1 MTETTSA
8 IISPEDLAALLGGN
22 TPTEEQSR
30 IISAPLEPLLVI
42 AGAGSGKTA
51 TMTDRVVWLVANGL
65 VRPEEVLGVTFTR
78 KAAGELAHRV
88 RKALQ
93 QFAQVN
99 QRLGIA
105 PVELAVDEL
114 HEPRVSTYHSYANS
128 LVSDFGL
135 RLGIERDVTLMG
147 PAQAWQLASQV
158 VESYDGPME
167 YVEAAKSS
175 LVNGVL
181 KLAGECAEHL
191 RPAVPG
197 ALAGSSQRVSVEEW
211 IADLLAHY
219 EALPPKVT
227 GRAADTAARALQTKF
242 RTRVALARMVGRY
255 ADAKRQ
261 RGLLDYGDLV
271 ALAATIAQDVPQAR
285 QLERDRSKVVI
296 LDEFQDTSHAQMVLF
311 SELFGD
317 GHAVTAVGDPNQS
330 IYGFR
335 GASAGQLF
343 RFTEAFPR
351 RRPDGGLEPSGTA
364 YLTTA
369 WRNGERILEVANR
382 VAGPLSSR
390 AVASDAGTESV
401 PELRPRPGAPAGA
414 VVLARFADQYREAA
428 ALADD
433 VLALRSQGQP
443 ARTMAVL
450 CRKRSQMLPVQD
462 ALELRGIPYEV
473 IGLGGLLETPEIMD
487 LTATL
492 HVLADPG
499 RSDKLMRLMA
509 GARWRIGPADL
520 MTLQEW
526 SSQLAR
532 RRSARIREDAEEPD
546 DDSALTPDPV
556 DDSSLIEGLDFLPRP
571 GWESPAG
578 RSLSPLG
585 QQRLERLS
593 EELRRLRGHLGHEL
607 VDLIAEVERAMLL
620 DIEVEARA
628 GRSLHSAR
636 RNLEAFTDQ
645 VLQFNRSNERVDLLA
660 FLSWLE
666 AAAREENGLA
676 AAPPEP
682 DPEAVQIL
690 TVHASKGLEWDA
702 VFVPGLNTKD
712 FPSERAAHWDTE
724 IDTLPWPLR
733 GDHASLPLWD
743 TTEAGQA
750 EWTRSAKVFAEEA
763 KAHAVREERRL
774 AYVAY
779 TRAKDLLWVSSHAY
793 ATAGALRPMSD
804 FLAELL
810 PLAEDD
816 ELAEVQLHGLSVGEE
831 DIPDTNP
838 LTAQTR
844 RSPWP
849 YDPLEGPVD
858 GDTGQRRSLVPGRRA
873 ALEASAH
880 AVLAA
885 LEPGPESRTGGP
897 GTAAEG
903 LDGKSPVRT
912 AQGEIWWEDAEL
924 LLAAQQ
930 RQPRRHEVRLPAHI
944 SASTLVELGTDS
956 EAVARRLRRP
966 VPREPGQAAR
976 KGTVFHA
983 WVEEFFGQAGMLDL
997 DEPLSE
1003 DSAFDTALGL
1013 DELVSRFKDSEWA
1026 QRTPAYLEAP
1036 VETSVGP
1043 LVVRGRIDAVFR
1055 DADGGWDLVDWKT
1068 GRVPRDV
1075 QDLARKSVQ
1084 LAVYRLAWSRLLG
1097 VPLDM
1102 VRAAFYYVA
1111 DGQEIRPHD
1120 LAGAEELERIVSD
1133 ALRPK
1138 PGASPSDQPVSSRA

>member
-1 MTETTSA
+1 MTEATA
-8 IISPEDLAALLGGN
+8 AVISPEELAGLLGGN

-65 VRPEEVLGVTFTR
+65 VSPEEVLGVTFTR

-105 PVELAVDEL
+105 PVQLAVDEL

-158 VESYDGPME
+158 VEGYDGPME
-167 YVEAAKSS
+167 FVESAKSS

-181 KLAGECAEHL
+181 RLAGECAEHL
-191 RPAVPG
+191 RPAVSG
-197 ALAGSSQRVSVEEW
+197 ALPGGSPARLSVEEW
-211 IADLLAHY
+211 VTDLLEHY
-219 EALPPKVT
+219 EALPPKAS
-227 GRAADTAARALQTKF
+227 GRAADTAARTLLAKF

-255 ADAKRQ
+255 AEAKRQ

-285 QLERDRSKVVI
+285 DLERDRSKVVI

-351 RRPDGGLEPSGTA
+351 KLPDGTLEPSGTA

-382 VAGPLSSR
+382 VAGPLSPRSG
-390 AVASDAGTESV
+390 AASV
-401 PELRPRPGAPAGA
+401 PELRPRPGATAGN
-414 VVLARFADQYREAA
+414 VVLARFADQYSEAA
-428 ALADD
+428 ALAND
-433 VLALRSQGQP
+433 VLALRAPGRP
-443 ARTMAVL
+443 VRTMAVL
-450 CRKRSQMLPVQD
+450 CRKRSQMLPVQE
-462 ALELRGIPYEV
+462 ALEQRGIPYEV

-532 RRSARIREDAEEPD
+532 RRSARARQDAEEPD
-546 DDSALTPDPV
+546 EDSALTPDPV
-556 DDSSLIEGLDFLPRP
+556 DDSSLIEGLDFLPKP
-571 GWESPAG
+571 EWISPAG
-578 RSLSPLG
+578 RSLSPRG
-585 QQRLERLS
+585 RQRLGRLS

-628 GRSLHSAR
+628 GRSLHAAR

-712 FPSERAAHWDTE
+712 FPSERAAHWDVE

-750 EWTRSAKVFAEEA
+750 EWTRSAKLFAEEA
-763 KAHAVREERRL
+763 KEHAVREERRL

-793 ATAGALRPMSD
+793 ATAGSLRPMSD

-810 PLAEDD
+810 PLAEDE
-816 ELAEVQLHGLSVGEE
+816 ELPEVQVHGLSVGEE
-831 DIPDTNP
+831 DIPETNP

-849 YDPLEGPVD
+849 YDPLEGPLD
-858 GDTGQRRSLVPGRRA
+858 GETGQRRSLIPGRRA
-873 ALEASAH
+873 ALEASAQ
-880 AVLAA
+880 AVLGA
-885 LEPGPESRTGGP
+885 LAPETHDPS
-897 GTAAEG
+897 GTSADET
-903 LDGKSPVRT
+903 LVRT
-912 AQGEIWWEDAEL
+912 AQGEAWLEDAQL
-924 LLAAQQ
+924 LLAARE

-944 SASTLVELGTDS
+944 SASTLVELGTDA
-956 EAVARRLRRP
+956 EAVARQLRRP

-976 KGTVFHA
+976 KGTVFHG

-1003 DSAFDTALGL
+1003 DAAFDSALGL
-1013 DELVSRFKDSEWA
+1013 DELVTRFKESEWA
-1026 QRTPAYLEAP
+1026 QRTPAFLEAP
-1036 VETSVGP
+1036 VETAVGP

-1068 GRVPRDV
+1068 GRAPRDAR
-1075 QDLARKSVQ
+1075 DLARKSVQ
-1084 LAVYRLAWSRLLG
+1084 LAVYRLAWSRLRG
-1097 VPLDM
+1097 VPLDT

-1120 LAGAEELERIVSD
+1120 LAEAEELERIVSD
-1133 ALRPK
+1133 AL
-1138 PGASPSDQPVSSRA
+1138 G

>member
-1 MTETTSA
+1 MTETTAA
-8 IISPEDLAALLGGN
+8 IISPEELAVLLGGN

-30 IISAPLEPLLVI
+30 IIAAPLEPLLVI

-99 QRLGIA
+99 QRLGMA

-197 ALAGSSQRVSVEEW
+197 ALAGSSQRLSVEEW
-211 IADLLAHY
+211 VADLLSQY
-219 EALPPKVT
+219 EALPPKVA
-227 GRAADTAARALQTKF
+227 GRAAETAARSLQTKF

-255 ADAKRQ
+255 AEVKRQ
-261 RGLLDYGDLV
+261 RGLMDYGDLV

-285 QLERDRSKVVI
+285 QLERDRSRVVI

-311 SELFGD
+311 SELFGE

-351 RRPDGGLEPSGTA
+351 RRPDCGFEPSGTA

-382 VAGPLSSR
+382 VAAPLSS
-390 AVASDAGTESV
+390 ASGAASV

-414 VVLARFADQYREAA
+414 VVLARFADQYSEAA

-433 VLALRSQGQP
+433 VLSLRAPGRP

-450 CRKRSQMLPVQD
+450 CRKRSQMLPVQE
-462 ALELRGIPYEV
+462 AFELRGIPYEV

-520 MTLQEW
+520 MALQEW

-532 RRSARIREDAEEPD
+532 RRSSRIREDAEEPD
-546 DDSALTPDPV
+546 EDSALTPDPV
-556 DDSSLIEGLDFLPRP
+556 DDSSLIEGLDFLPKP
-571 GWESPAG
+571 GWVSPAG

-712 FPSERAAHWDTE
+712 FPSERAAHWDVE

-750 EWTRSAKVFAEEA
+750 EWTRSAKLFAEEA
-763 KAHAVREERRL
+763 KVHAVREERRL

-810 PLAEDD
+810 PLAEDED
-816 ELAEVQLHGLSVGEE
+816 FPEVQLHGLSVGEE
-831 DIPDTNP
+831 DIPDANP

-849 YDPLEGPVD
+849 YDPLEGPLD
-858 GDTGQRRSLVPGRRA
+858 GETGQRRSMVAGRRA

-885 LEPGPESRTGGP
+885 LKPGEEVRP
-897 GTAAEG
+897 GRPGLTAAEP
-903 LDGKSPVRT
+903 DGQHPVRT
-912 AQGEIWWEDAEL
+912 PQGEAWLEDAEL

-944 SASTLVELGTDS
+944 SASTLVELGTDA

-976 KGTVFHA
+976 KGTVFHG

-1003 DSAFDTALGL
+1003 DAAFDAALGL
-1013 DELVSRFKDSEWA
+1013 DELVARFKASDWA
-1026 QRTPAYLEAP
+1026 HRTPAYLEAP

-1068 GRVPRDV
+1068 GRAPRDA

-1084 LAVYRLAWSRLLG
+1084 LAVYRLAWSRLRG
-1097 VPLDM
+1097 VPLDS

-1120 LAGAEELERIVSD
+1120 LADAEELERIVSD
-1133 ALRPK
+1133 AL
-1138 PGASPSDQPVSSRA
+1138 G

>member
-1 MTETTSA
+1 MTETTAA
-8 IISPEDLAALLGGN
+8 IISPEELAALLGGN

-65 VRPEEVLGVTFTR
+65 VSPEEVLGVTFTR

-167 YVEAAKSS
+167 SVEAAKSS
-175 LVNGVL
+175 LVGGVL

-191 RPAVPG
+191 RPAVAG
-197 ALAGSSQRVSVEEW
+197 ALAGSPGRVSVEEW
-211 IADLLAHY
+211 VADLLSHY

-227 GRAADTAARALQTKF
+227 GRAADSAARTLQTKF

-255 ADAKRQ
+255 AEVKRQ

-351 RRPDGGLEPSGTA
+351 RTPDGGLEPSGTA

-382 VAGPLSSR
+382 VAGPLSS
-390 AVASDAGTESV
+390 VSGTASV

-414 VVLARFADQYREAA
+414 VVLARFPDQYTEAA

-433 VLALRSQGQP
+433 VLALRGPGRP

-450 CRKRSQMLPVQD
+450 CRKRSQMLPVQE
-462 ALELRGIPYEV
+462 ALEQRGVPYEV

-487 LTATL
+487 LTAAL

-546 DDSALTPDPV
+546 EDSARTPDPV
-556 DDSSLIEGLDFLPRP
+556 DDSSLIEGLDHLPKP
-571 GWESPAG
+571 GWVSPAG
-578 RSLSPLG
+578 RVLSPLG
-585 QQRLERLS
+585 RQRLERLS

-712 FPSERAAHWDTE
+712 FPSERAAHWDVE

-750 EWTRSAKVFAEEA
+750 EWTRSAKLFAEEA
-763 KAHAVREERRL
+763 KEHAVREERRL

-804 FLAELL
+804 FLTELL
-810 PLAEDD
+810 PLAED
-816 ELAEVQLHGLSVGEE
+816 EEYPEVQFHGFSVGEE
-831 DIPDTNP
+831 DIPESNP

-849 YDPLEGPVD
+849 YDPLEGPLD
-858 GDTGQRRSLVPGRRA
+858 GETGRRRSLVPGRRA

-880 AVLAA
+880 AVVAA
-885 LEPGPESRTGGP
+885 LEDLGGEMP
-897 GTAAEG
+897 NGGVA
-903 LDGKSPVRT
+903 VRT
-912 AQGEIWWEDAEL
+912 AHGEAWLEDAQL
-924 LLAAQQ
+924 LLAARE

-956 EAVARRLRRP
+956 EAVARQLRRP

-976 KGTVFHA
+976 KGTVFHG

-1003 DSAFDTALGL
+1003 DAAFDTALGL
-1013 DELVSRFKDSEWA
+1013 DELVTRFKQSAWA

-1036 VETSVGP
+1036 VETAVGP

-1055 DADGGWDLVDWKT
+1055 DDDGGWDLIDWKT
-1068 GRVPRDV
+1068 GRAPRDA

-1084 LAVYRLAWSRLLG
+1084 LAVYRLAWSRLRG
-1097 VPLDM
+1097 VPLET

-1120 LAGAEELERIVSD
+1120 LADARELEKIVSD
-1133 ALRPK
+1133 AL
-1138 PGASPSDQPVSSRA
+1138 G